1 MHYLNLR
8 KKLHYSLLI
17 GLLAFQSP
25 LWAEEDAEDGV
36 AELEDFTVPE
46 ISDDLSILP
55 SEPSEGAFGLSLSLL
70 ETPRSVSEV
79 SADLIKTY
87 GLRSVDDLVRLTPGA
102 FTSSFF
108 GIRGSMDIRG
118 EASDNYFR
126 GFRRINRRN
135 IS

>member
-17 GLLAFQSP
+17 GLLAFHSP

-36 AELEDFTVPE
+36 AELEDFTVTE

-108 GIRGSMDIRG
+108 GIRGSMDIRL
-118 EASDNYFR
+118 SL
-126 GFRRINRRN
+126 IH
-135 IS
+135 I

>member
-36 AELEDFTVPE
+36 AELEDFTVTE

-126 GFRRINRRN
+126 GFRF
-135 IS
+135 SE